1 LILKNK
7 NDYDQSFLIQI
18 STLIRQ
24 LRLEKGISQ
33 EKFSHLI
40 QIDRKYASLI
50 EKGDKNLS
58 ILMLKKIVDG
68 LEISMED
75 FFRKI

>member
-1 LILKNK
+1 MIME
-7 NDYDQSFLIQI
+7 QSFLIQI
-18 STLIRQ
+18 STLIRE

>member
-1 LILKNK
+1 MEE
-7 NDYDQSFLIQI
+7 SFLIQI

-58 ILMLKKIVDG
+58 ILMLKKITSG

-75 FFRKI
+75 FFRKFEN

>member
-1 LILKNK
+1 MEE
-7 NDYDQSFLIQI
+7 SFLIQI

-33 EKFSHLI
+33 EEFSHII

-68 LEISMED
+68 LDISLGE
-75 FFRKI
+75 FFKKSKL